1 MSFSSE
7 VKEEL
12 YGHIGASRHCQI
24 AEIAAIVDAA
34 GLVKADE
41 KGNLVLYLQD
51 DNALVVRKFFTL
63 LKKAFNIG
71 NSTFAGN
78 DDYRS
83 QGRIYKPIL
92 ADQDK
97 IRQVLGAIRMIDENG
112 IVRDPNEGISPM
124 VTRNSC
130 CKRAFLRDSFLCL
143 GSISDP
149 NKGYHLEYV
158 CDREVQALALKE
170 MIESF
175 EIEARI
181 VRRKKYFVLYFKE
194 GAGIVD
200 LLNIMEAPVSLMNL
214 ENLRIV
220 KEMRNSINRSVNCEV
235 ANMAKT
241 INAATKQIEDI
252 TYIRDHYGF
261 DKLQPILREM
271 AEVRLENPDTT
282 LLELGKLLDPPVG
295 KSGVNHR
302 LRKLS
307 DLADKIRGSEFG

>member
-1 MSFSSE
+1 MSFSLG

-12 YGHIGASRHCQI
+12 AKHIGSSRHCQL
-24 AEIAAIVDAA
+24 AEIAAIIDGA
-34 GLVKADE
+34 GIIKANE
-41 KGNLVLYLQD
+41 SGEIALYLQD
-51 DNALVVRKFFTL
+51 DNPLVVRKFFTL

-71 NSTFAGN
+71 TSIFEDIPNVKEN
-78 DDYRS
+78 
-83 QGRIYKPIL
+83 GRIYRPVIASGKDL
-92 ADQDK
+92 HS
-97 IRQVLGAIRMIDENG
+97 VLGAIRMIDPQG
-112 IVRDPNEGISPM
+112 SVRDINEGISPQ

-130 CKRAFLRDSFLCL
+130 CKRAFLRDSFMCL

-158 CDREVQALALKE
+158 CDREEQAERLRE

-175 EIEARI
+175 DIKAMI
-181 VRRKKYFVLYFKE
+181 VRRKKYFVLYIKE

-220 KEMRNSINRSVNCEV
+220 KEMRNSINRRVNCEV
-235 ANMAKT
+235 ANITKT
-241 INAATKQIEDI
+241 VNAATKQIEDI
-252 TYIRDHYGF
+252 TFLRDHYGF
-261 DKLQPILREM
+261 ENLPVNLREM
-271 AEVRLENPDTT
+271 AEVRLEHPDST
-282 LLELGKLLDPPVG
+282 LLELGRFLDPVVG

-307 DLADKIRGSEFG
+307 ELADKLKGN

>member
-12 YGHIGASRHCQI
+12 YSHIGSSRHCQI

-41 KGNLVLYLQD
+41 KGNLTIYLQD
-51 DNALVVRKFFTL
+51 DNTLVIRKFFTL

-71 NSTFAGN
+71 TSILEGVA
-78 DDYRS
+78 DARAE
-83 QGRIYKPIL
+83 GRIYRAVL
-92 ADQDK
+92 AEQSAVT
-97 IRQVLGAIRMIDENG
+97 QVLGAIRLLDDSG
-112 IVRDPNEGISPM
+112 QLRDLRDGVSPM

-158 CDREVQALALKE
+158 CDREVQALFLKE

-175 EIEARI
+175 DVEARI

-220 KEMRNSINRSVNCEV
+220 KEMRNSINRRVNCEV
-235 ANMAKT
+235 ANIAKT
-241 INAATKQIEDI
+241 VNAATKQIEDI
-252 TYIRDHYGF
+252 TYLKDHYGF
-261 DKLQPILREM
+261 ENLQPILREM
-271 AEVRLENPDTT
+271 ADTRLENPDAT

-307 DLADKIRGSEFG
+307 DLADKIRGN

>member
-1 MSFSSE
+1 MSFSLE

-12 YGHIGASRHCQI
+12 SKHIGSSRHCQL
-24 AEIAAIVDAA
+24 AEIAAIIDGA
-34 GLVKADE
+34 GFIRADDSG
-41 KGNLVLYLQD
+41 KLALYLQD
-51 DNALVVRKFFTL
+51 DNPLVVRKFFTL

-71 NSTFAGN
+71 TSILEDVPNIKEN
-78 DDYRS
+78 
-83 QGRIYKPIL
+83 GRIYRPVIV
-92 ADQDK
+92 DDK
-97 IRQVLGAIRMIDENG
+97 NLHSVLGAIRMIDTEG
-112 IVRDPNEGISPM
+112 RIRDISDGISPQ

-130 CKRAFLRDSFLCL
+130 CKRAFLRDSFMCL

-158 CDREVQALALKE
+158 CDRRQQAESLQE

-175 EIEARI
+175 DIKAMI
-181 VRRKKYFVLYFKE
+181 VSRKKYYVLYIKE

-220 KEMRNSINRSVNCEV
+220 KEMRNSINRRVNCEV
-235 ANMAKT
+235 ANITKT
-241 INAATKQIEDI
+241 VNAATKQIEDI
-252 TYIRDHYGF
+252 TYLRDHYGF
-261 DKLQPILREM
+261 ENLPVNLREM
-271 AEVRLENPDTT
+271 AEVRLEHPDST
-282 LLELGKLLDPPVG
+282 LLELGKFLDPEVG

-307 DLADKIRGSEFG
+307 ELADKLKGK